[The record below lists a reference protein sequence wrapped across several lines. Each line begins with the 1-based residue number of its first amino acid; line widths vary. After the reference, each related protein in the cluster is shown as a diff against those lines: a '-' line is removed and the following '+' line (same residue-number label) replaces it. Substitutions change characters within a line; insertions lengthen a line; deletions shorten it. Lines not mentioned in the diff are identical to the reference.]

1 MVYFVFCVALSLP
14 VTKPYIPQ
22 IKTSL
27 AIAPMNEYN
36 IVMLQS
42 SIRITYL
49 DSWLQLAIK
58 QKTQAKILSLFIY

>member
-1 MVYFVFCVALSLP
+1 M
-14 VTKPYIPQ
+14 K
-22 IKTSL
+22 
-27 AIAPMNEYN
+27 EYN

-58 QKTQAKILSLFIY
+58 QKTQAKILSLFTNWIYVYTCIFKNAYLFW